1 MARPGSALK
10 FCRIPNGPQGRGYNT
25 RPSMPAEPILERM
38 SLSKLPPTDRESGD
52 LNVIIDTP
60 KGSRN
65 KFSWDEKRQLFEL
78 SGMLPAGAVFPYDF
92 GFIPNTRGGDGDPL
106 DVLVLMD
113 EPAFTGCLV
122 RSRLLG
128 VIEAEQTEKGKTE
141 RNDRLIA
148 VASKS
153 RTNSDLKS
161 ITDLN
166 PKLLEEIEHFFI
178 SYNEVK
184 GKKFKPLG
192 HYGPER
198 ARKLVQRSKRKKKR

>member
-1 MARPGSALK
+1 
-10 FCRIPNGPQGRGYNT
+10 
-25 RPSMPAEPILERM
+25 
-38 SLSKLPPTDRESGD
+38 
-52 LNVIIDTP
+52 
-60 KGSRN
+60 
-65 KFSWDEKRQLFEL
+65 
-78 SGMLPAGAVFPYDF
+78 MLPAGAVFPYDF

-128 VIEAEQTEKGKTE
+128 VIEAEQTEKGETD

-153 RTNSDLKS
+153 RTSSDLKS

-166 PKLLEEIEHFFI
+166 PKLLDEIEHFFI
-178 SYNEVK
+178 SYNAAK

-192 HYGPER
+192 RYGPET

>member
-1 MARPGSALK
+1 M
-10 FCRIPNGPQGRGYNT
+10 N
-25 RPSMPAEPILERM
+25 PI
-38 SLSKLPPTDRESGD
+38 SKLPAFDRESGD

-65 KFSWDEKRQLFEL
+65 KFSWDEKRELFEL
-78 SGMLPAGAVFPYDF
+78 TGMLPTGAIFPYDF

-122 RSRLLG
+122 HSRLLG
-128 VIEAEQTEKGKTE
+128 VIEAEQTEKGETE

-148 VASKS
+148 VAAKS
-153 RTNSDLKS
+153 RTSGDLQS
-161 ITDLN
+161 MTDLN

-178 SYNEVK
+178 SYNQVK

-192 HYGPER
+192 RYGPER
-198 ARKLVQRSKRKKKR
+198 ARKLVQKSKRKKTR

>member
-1 MARPGSALK
+1 M
-10 FCRIPNGPQGRGYNT
+10 N
-25 RPSMPAEPILERM
+25 PI
-38 SLSKLPPTDRESGD
+38 SKLPAFDRASGD

-65 KFSWDEKRQLFEL
+65 KFSWDEKRELFEL
-78 SGMLPAGAVFPYDF
+78 TGMLPTGAVFPYDF

-128 VIEAEQTEKGKTE
+128 VIEAEQTEKGETE
-141 RNDRLIA
+141 RNDRLVA

-153 RTNSDLKS
+153 RTAGDLKS

-166 PKLLEEIEHFFI
+166 PTLLEEIEHFFI

-184 GKKFKPLG
+184 GKQFKPLG
-192 HYGPER
+192 RYGPER
-198 ARKLVQRSKRKKKR
+198 ARRLVKQAQRRKKR

>member
-1 MARPGSALK
+1 M
-10 FCRIPNGPQGRGYNT
+10 N
-25 RPSMPAEPILERM
+25 PI
-38 SLSKLPPTDRESGD
+38 SKLPAFDRESGD

-65 KFSWDEKRQLFEL
+65 KFFWDEKRGVFEL
-78 SGMLPAGAVFPYDF
+78 TGMLPTGAVFPYDF

-128 VIEAEQTEKGKTE
+128 VIEAEQTEKGETE

-153 RTNSDLKS
+153 RTSGDLKS

-166 PKLLEEIEHFFI
+166 AKLLEEIEHFFI

-192 HYGPER
+192 RYGPER
-198 ARKLVQRSKRKKKR
+198 ARRLVVRSKRKKAR

>member
-1 MARPGSALK
+1 
-10 FCRIPNGPQGRGYNT
+10 
-25 RPSMPAEPILERM
+25 
-38 SLSKLPPTDRESGD
+38 
-52 LNVIIDTP
+52 
-60 KGSRN
+60 
-65 KFSWDEKRQLFEL
+65 
-78 SGMLPAGAVFPYDF
+78 MLPTGAVFPYDF

-113 EPAFTGCLV
+113 EPVFTGCLV

-128 VIEAEQTEKGKTE
+128 VIEAEQTEKGETE

-153 RTNSDLKS
+153 RTNSDLQS
-161 ITDLN
+161 LTDLN
-166 PKLLEEIEHFFI
+166 RKLLEEIEHFFI

-192 HYGPER
+192 RYGPER
-198 ARKLVQRSKRKKKR
+198 ARKLVQRSKRKKR

>member
-1 MARPGSALK
+1 MSISVFRAHLDDGELPLFAQSFTFPK
-10 FCRIPNGPQGRGYNT
+10 T
-25 RPSMPAEPILERM
+25 MHPI
-38 SLSKLPPTDRESGD
+38 SKLPPIDRESGD

-65 KFSWDEKRQLFEL
+65 KFSWDEKRELFEL

-113 EPAFTGCLV
+113 EPAFPGCLV

-128 VIEAEQTEKGKTE
+128 VIEAEQTEKGETE

-148 VASKS
+148 VAAKS
-153 RTNSDLKS
+153 RTAGDLES

-192 HYGPER
+192 RFGPER
-198 ARKLVQRSKRKKKR
+198 ARKLVQRSKRKKAR